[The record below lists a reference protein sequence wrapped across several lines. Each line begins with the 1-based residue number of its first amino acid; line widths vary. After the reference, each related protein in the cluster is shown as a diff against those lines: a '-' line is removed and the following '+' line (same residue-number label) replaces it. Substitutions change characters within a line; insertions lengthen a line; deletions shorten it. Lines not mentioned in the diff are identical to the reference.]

1 MSIIKN
7 DLAVATEPVR
17 LSLMITGYTIA
28 IPNSAKQSINI
39 FYNSKKEQLRE
50 ILLRILFPSFSY
62 FLSYILKK
70 SM

>member
-39 FYNSKKEQLRE
+39 FDNSKKEQLRE
-50 ILLRILFPSFSY
+50 ILLRIY
-62 FLSYILKK
+62 FHRLIIFCLTF
-70 SM
+70 

>member
-28 IPNSAKQSINI
+28 ILNSAKQSINI
-39 FYNSKKEQLRE
+39 FDNSKKEQLPE
-50 ILLRILFPSFSY
+50 ILLRIY
-62 FLSYILKK
+62 FHRLIIFCLTF
-70 SM
+70 

>member
-28 IPNSAKQSINI
+28 ILNSAKQSINI
-39 FYNSKKEQLRE
+39 FDNSKKEQLRE
-50 ILLRILFPSFSY
+50 ILLRIY
-62 FLSYILKK
+62 FHRLIIFCLTF
-70 SM
+70 

>member
-28 IPNSAKQSINI
+28 ILNSAKQSINI
-39 FYNSKKEQLRE
+39 FDNSKKEQLPE
-50 ILLRILFPSFSY
+50 ILLRIY
-62 FLSYILKK
+62 FYRLIIFCLTF
-70 SM
+70 

>member
-28 IPNSAKQSINI
+28 ILNSAKQSINI
-39 FYNSKKEQLRE
+39 FDNSKKEQFRE
-50 ILLRILFPSFSY
+50 ILLRIY
-62 FLSYILKK
+62 FHRLIIFCLTF
-70 SM
+70 

>member
-28 IPNSAKQSINI
+28 ILNSAKQSINI
-39 FYNSKKEQLRE
+39 FDNLKKEQLHE
-50 ILLRILFPSFSY
+50 IPLRIY
-62 FLSYILKK
+62 FHHLIIFCLTF
-70 SM
+70 

>member
-28 IPNSAKQSINI
+28 ILNSAKQSINI
-39 FYNSKKEQLRE
+39 FDNSKKEQLRE
-50 ILLRILFPSFSY
+50 ILLRIY
-62 FLSYILKK
+62 FHRLIIFFLTF
-70 SM
+70 

>member
-28 IPNSAKQSINI
+28 ILNSAKQSINI
-39 FYNSKKEQLRE
+39 FDNSKKEQLRE
-50 ILLRILFPSFSY
+50 ILLRIY
-62 FLSYILKK
+62 FHRLIIFWLTF
-70 SM
+70 

>member
-28 IPNSAKQSINI
+28 ILNSAKQSINI
-39 FYNSKKEQLRE
+39 FDNSKKEQLRE
-50 ILLRILFPSFSY
+50 ILLQIY
-62 FLSYILKK
+62 FHRLIIFCLTF
-70 SM
+70 

>member
-28 IPNSAKQSINI
+28 ILNSAKQSINI
-39 FYNSKKEQLRE
+39 FDNSKKEQLRE
-50 ILLRILFPSFSY
+50 ILLRIYYHCLIIFCLTF
-62 FLSYILKK
+62 
-70 SM
+70 

>member
-28 IPNSAKQSINI
+28 ILNSAKQSINI
-39 FYNSKKEQLRE
+39 FDHSKKEQLRE
-50 ILLRILFPSFSY
+50 ILLRIY
-62 FLSYILKK
+62 FHRLIIFCLTF
-70 SM
+70 

>member
-28 IPNSAKQSINI
+28 ILNSAKQKYQY
-39 FYNSKKEQLRE
+39 FDNSKKEQLRE
-50 ILLRILFPSFSY
+50 ILLRIY
-62 FLSYILKK
+62 FHRLIIFCLTF
-70 SM
+70 